1 MGIDPQDSGKEN
13 ARMTAL
19 WHKERATGVD
29 WSRRTEVDSKR
40 GFSNN
45 DSYENGP
52 DLFMCLTILRG
63 IHNSLGEVGEE
74 LMISTKK
81 FNEKQTVQERKSNN
95 GILCGST

>member
-1 MGIDPQDSGKEN
+1 MGIDPQGSGKEN

-29 WSRRTEVDSKR
+29 WSRRTEVDS
-40 GFSNN
+40 NN
-45 DSYENGP
+45 NSYENGP

-63 IHNSLGEVGEE
+63 IYNSLGEVGEE
-74 LMISTKK
+74 LMISTKN

-95 GILCGST
+95 SILCGST